1 MIRKNILWV
10 LSCTILAVGTLTGFG
25 LYYAEIAR
33 TDALEQQLTEL
44 RQKEKESVIV
54 QHISTQMEEIAR
66 EQQILSDERRK
77 EAEQQ
82 TIVANEMRLQAEQEQ
97 HRAQQAE
104 LAARQSERKAVEA
117 SDVAET
123 QRRLAVQRQQ
133 EAEFSR
139 SVADT
144 LSYLAMARSLGTLAV
159 TQQSTGDHDLAA
171 LLAYAAY
178 TFTKRYHGNVYQPA
192 IYEALAQTSSNSRIW
207 NIGRGSITK
216 RSTFIDRPNDF
227 VTIST
232 YGEIVRHSM
241 KQNQLYSETLLSN
254 EKYDFRDM
262 YIRPNGTIYAV
273 SYTGCLII
281 IRPNGKIE
289 EHSLPTAIHPF
300 RIFIPSDN
308 SLIIT
313 AEQSL
318 LLFDEKQLKVVKT
331 MPLNFSTKVA
341 GNKDDEV
348 ILFDQTGKM
357 YTVDKTLSTITPQAL
372 PFLQP
377 VMSYIYQ
384 TSTGRA
390 AFGTVD
396 GTIYYFD
403 SKGKMQ
409 KLIGHRSRVSRLKFY
424 NDQLLSVSYD
434 GTARFWDLSSEK
446 IAPITL
452 LQSNQWIISSAYE
465 DNSEYAWTGD
475 ANGNLTLTLIQPDLM
490 AQNVQNSLKRDFT
503 QEEWAYYI
511 GSKIPYESFL
521 SKRKG
526 L

>member
-1 MIRKNILWV
+1 MIRKNFVWV

-25 LYYAEIAR
+25 LYYAEKAK
-33 TDALEQQLTEL
+33 TDVLEQQLVEL
-44 RQKEKESVIV
+44 SQKEKESVIV

-66 EQQILSDERRK
+66 EQQVLSDERRK

-97 HRAQQAE
+97 HRAQEAE
-104 LAARQSERKAVEA
+104 LAARLSERKAVEA

-123 QRRLAVQRQQ
+123 QRQLAVQRQR
-133 EAEFSR
+133 EAEYSR

-144 LSYLAMARSLGTLAV
+144 LSYLTMARSLGTLAV
-159 TQQSTGDHDLAA
+159 TQQSTGNHDLAA

-178 TFTKRYHGNVYQPA
+178 TYTKRYHGNVYQPA

-207 NIGRGSITK
+207 NIGHGAIMK
-216 RSTFIDRPNDF
+216 RATFTDRTNEF

-232 YGEIVRHSM
+232 YGEIIRHSV
-241 KQNQLYSETLLSN
+241 KESQLLSETLLAN
-254 EKYDFRDM
+254 AKYDFRDL
-262 YIRPNGTIYAV
+262 YIKPDGTIYAV
-273 SYTGCLII
+273 SYSGSLII
-281 IRPNGKIE
+281 IRPNGRME
-289 EHSLPTAIHPF
+289 EHPLTTAIHPF

-308 SLIIT
+308 ALIIA
-313 AEQSL
+313 AEQSI
-318 LLFDEKQLKVVKT
+318 LLFDDKQQKVVKT
-331 MPLNFSTKVA
+331 MPLQFSTKVA

-348 ILFDQTGKM
+348 VLFDQAGKM
-357 YTVDKTLSTITPQAL
+357 YLIDKTLSTITPQSL

-384 TSTGRA
+384 TNTGRA
-390 AFGTVD
+390 AYGTVD

-409 KLIGHRSRVSRLKFY
+409 KLVGHRSRVSRLKFY
-424 NDQLLSVSYD
+424 EDQLLSVSYD
-434 GTARFWDLSSEK
+434 GTARFWDVASEK
-446 IAPITL
+446 IEPITL
-452 LQSNQWIISSAYE
+452 LQSDQWIISSSYGSNR
-465 DNSEYAWTGD
+465 DYAWTGD

>member
-1 MIRKNILWV
+1 MIRKNFLWV
-10 LSCTILAVGTLTGFG
+10 LSCTILAAGTLAGFG
-25 LYYAEIAR
+25 LYFAEKAK
-33 TDALEQQLTEL
+33 TDALEQQLAEL
-44 RQKEKESVIV
+44 SQKEKESVIV

-97 HRAQQAE
+97 HKAQQAE

-123 QRRLAVQRQQ
+123 QRQLAVQRQQ

-144 LSYLAMARSLGTLAV
+144 LSYLSMARSLGTLAV
-159 TQQSTGDHDLAA
+159 TQQSTGNHDLAA

-178 TFTKRYHGNVYQPA
+178 TYTKRYHGNVYQPA
-192 IYEALAQTSSNSRIW
+192 IYEALAQTSSNSRVW
-207 NIGRGSITK
+207 NIGRGSIVK
-216 RSTFIDRPNDF
+216 RVSLEDHPNEF
-227 VTIST
+227 VTAST
-232 YGEIVRHSM
+232 YGEIIRHSI
-241 KQNQLYSETLLSN
+241 KQSQLQSETLLSN
-254 EKYDFRDM
+254 EKYDFRDI

-273 SYTGCLII
+273 SYTGSLVVIQ
-281 IRPNGKIE
+281 PNGKVE
-289 EHSLPTAIHPF
+289 DHLLPTAIHPF
-300 RIFIPSDN
+300 RIFIPSEN

-313 AEQSL
+313 AEKSIM
-318 LLFDEKQLKVVKT
+318 LFDEKQQKVVKT
-331 MPLNFSTKVA
+331 LPLQFSTKVA

-348 ILFDQTGKM
+348 VLFDLTGKM
-357 YTVDKTLSTITPQAL
+357 YIVDKTLSTITPQPL

-384 TSTGRA
+384 SSTGRA
-390 AFGTVD
+390 AYGTVD

-409 KLIGHRSRVSRLKFY
+409 KLVGHRSRVSRLKFY
-424 NDQLLSVSYD
+424 NDQLLSTSYD
-434 GTARFWDLSSEK
+434 GTARFWDVSSEK
-446 IAPITL
+446 IDPITL
-452 LQSNQWIISSAYE
+452 LQSNQWIISSSFGN
-465 DNSEYAWTGD
+465 DRGYAWTGD
-475 ANGNLTLTLIQPDLM
+475 ANGNLTLTVIQPDLM
-490 AQNVQNSLKRDFT
+490 AQNVKNGLKRDFT

-511 GSKIPYESFL
+511 GSKVPYESFL
-521 SKRKG
+521 SKQKG